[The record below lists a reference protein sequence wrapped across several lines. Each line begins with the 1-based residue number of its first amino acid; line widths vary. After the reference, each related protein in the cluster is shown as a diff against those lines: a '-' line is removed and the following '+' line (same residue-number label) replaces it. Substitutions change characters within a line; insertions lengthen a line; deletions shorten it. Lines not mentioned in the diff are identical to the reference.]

1 MQFTKLLRGTV
12 VETQCKLYNIDPTF
26 SIQLKLL
33 INLYK
38 LEEKYPII
46 YRIIFLLELF

>member
-1 MQFTKLLRGTV
+1 MQFTKLLRSSV

-26 SIQLKLL
+26 SIQSKFL
-33 INLYK
+33 INLSK
-38 LEEKYPII
+38 LKEKNPII